1 MEKLTINDLPED
13 VLERMRRAIR
23 EDSQMIA
30 LKNKHSQYIIN
41 RQYAKA
47 VLLKEKMQKIEDR
60 VIREYLDSYE
70 GETDN
75 MQSLMS
81 DMSPEDREYINTC
94 TNAIILICDMIET
107 FTMDFNQV
115 LKKYHPDYRLEMYD
129 KIMQLCKELA
139 KFGRVAYDSL
149 EEGASLTMQNTL
161 RRFNMAEVNRRFQ
174 LLDCEPMSE
183 LGERMDKH
191 KSPDFYVIDSFQ
203 YTQMSYKEYIKF
215 KEAHRNKLLIFISHA
230 DGRNPDGR
238 SAKKVMYDASLKI
251 YVEGFRAFSKGRFF
265 GSVGHFTIWDEGA
278 VRYWGDN
285 I

>member
-1 MEKLTINDLPED
+1 MEKLTINDLPKD

-23 EDSQMIA
+23 EDSQMIS

-70 GETDN
+70 GETEN

-129 KIMQLCKELA
+129 KIMSVGKEA
-139 KFGRVAYDSL
+139 KSHVKF
-149 EEGASLTMQNTL
+149 
-161 RRFNMAEVNRRFQ
+161 
-174 LLDCEPMSE
+174 MSE
-183 LGERMDKH
+183 CTDNIYQC
-191 KSPDFYVIDSFQ
+191 SFADSADDI
-203 YTQMSYKEYIKF
+203 TELV
-215 KEAHRNKLLIFISHA
+215 RNKARSLIRKVK
-230 DGRNPDGR
+230 GKEGNRNN
-238 SAKKVMYDASLKI
+238 L
-251 YVEGFRAFSKGRFF
+251 
-265 GSVGHFTIWDEGA
+265 
-278 VRYWGDN
+278 
-285 I
+285 